1 MAASPPAPLAQARR
15 VLTRLGGGLILV
27 WLTGE
32 LAIRAVHPRP
42 RLQVIDL
49 TAGDVH
55 EERFGEHVLWRAM
68 KREGSRD
75 TSCSRPGSFD
85 VALAGD
91 SVFHTLPGDAPDADH
106 LLFRLRAALPD
117 ACVIDGFE
125 PGYFPS
131 QELAEAQRLHA
142 AHGLDLVLLLVWKPS
157 SDWTRVGDRLYAL
170 DFVARGPDGLPA
182 SPLPSA
188 VFQPLFR
195 YSALFNYATLAT
207 VTRDEDHAPDP
218 ARDYLAAIAWAREAG
233 VDLVLVEAV
242 ELHRSFADTLKNRR
256 ADASIQEYGMPWAPA
271 IQRAAADAGFG
282 YVVLAQS
289 LLEEDYLALR
299 MDDCCHFN
307 SAGHAAIA
315 DALAPVIAA
324 RRAGLT
330 PP

>member
-1 MAASPPAPLAQARR
+1 MAATPPAPPASARR
-15 VLTRLGGGLILV
+15 VLTRLAGGLL
-27 WLTGE
+27 LTGLTAE

-55 EERFGEHVLWRAM
+55 EERFGEHVLWRAW

-91 SVFHTLPGDAPDADH
+91 SVFHTLPGDAPTADH
-106 LLFRLRAALPD
+106 MLFRLRAALPD
-117 ACVIDGFE
+117 ACLLDGFE
-125 PGYFPS
+125 PGYLPS

-142 AHGLDLVLLLVWKPS
+142 AHGLDLVIMLVWKPS
-157 SDWTRVGDRLYAL
+157 SDWTRVGDRLYAF

-182 SPLPSA
+182 SLLPSA

-195 YSALFNYATLAT
+195 HSALFNYATLAT

-218 ARDYLAAIAWAREAG
+218 ARDYLAAIDWARSVG

-242 ELHRSFADTLKNRR
+242 ELHRSFADTLNSRR
-256 ADASIQEYGMPWAPA
+256 PDAPAREFGMRWAPA
-271 IQRAAADAGFG
+271 VQRTATDAGFG
-282 YVVLAQS
+282 YVVLAEA
-289 LLEEDYLALR
+289 LLEQDYLALR

-324 RRAGLT
+324 RRARLS